1 MAYEFQIQ
9 GLSGQ
14 ILPQGLGIMP
24 AQAWPKFPKKKVFG
38 KKDIDFIMERRSHME
53 AYYNE
58 IFSEKR
64 TDLLT
69 SRRVMGELFTYCR
82 DVVQS
87 DTDKQ

>member
-1 MAYEFQIQ
+1 
-9 GLSGQ
+9 
-14 ILPQGLGIMP
+14 
-24 AQAWPKFPKKKVFG
+24 
-38 KKDIDFIMERRSHME
+38 ME
-53 AYYNE
+53 AYFNE

-82 DVVQS
+82 DVVQT